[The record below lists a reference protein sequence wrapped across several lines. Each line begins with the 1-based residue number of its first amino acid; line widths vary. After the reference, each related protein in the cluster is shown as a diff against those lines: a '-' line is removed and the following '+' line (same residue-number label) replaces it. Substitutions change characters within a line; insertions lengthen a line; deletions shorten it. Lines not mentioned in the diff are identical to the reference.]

1 MDRMPAAQ
9 ADSSVEAIVLE
20 YAASEPEL
28 GQFRV
33 ADALRRRG
41 IQISPS
47 GVRAIWKRHDLETLY
62 KRVSA
67 TQQRRPRTGSQLNG
81 IQRARFNRAERRW
94 KLMKNADVENR
105 RGRSNMRRRHLL
117 IAAAKAFYR
126 NGYKGA
132 TLKIIA
138 EAGGI
143 LPGSIYHYFHSKEDL
158 FVQAHDEGFKDLNAA
173 VDKALA
179 HVKNPRDQL
188 EAACVAHLSLL
199 LDDGDTLAG
208 FTGNSLLFTPN
219 AGALTKRLVKVRDA
233 YEARFRA
240 MIDKL
245 DLPPHIDRTQ
255 FRLALLGALNWTQFW
270 YKKGKKTPSE
280 IAHDFI
286 NIFCR

>member
-1 MDRMPAAQ
+1 MDSGPAARTHS
-9 ADSSVEAIVLE
+9 DIEAIVLK

-33 ADALRRRG
+33 ADALHQRG

-67 TQQRRPRTGSQLNG
+67 IEENGPRAGSRLNG
-81 IQRARFNRAERRW
+81 VQRARFKRAERRW
-94 KLMKNADVENR
+94 KLSKNADVENR
-105 RGRSNMRRRHLL
+105 GGKSNMRRRHLL
-117 IAAAKAFYR
+117 IAAARAFYR
-126 NGYKGA
+126 HGYKGA
-132 TLKIIA
+132 TLKVIA

-179 HVKNPRDQL
+179 QVRNPRQRL
-188 EAACVAHLSLL
+188 EAACAAHLNLL

-219 AGALTKRLVKVRDA
+219 AGMLIKRLVKVRNA

-240 MIDKL
+240 MINVL
-245 DLPPHIDRTQ
+245 DLPAHIDRTQ

-270 YKKGKKTPSE
+270 YKKGRKTPSE
-280 IAHDFI
+280 IAHDLV